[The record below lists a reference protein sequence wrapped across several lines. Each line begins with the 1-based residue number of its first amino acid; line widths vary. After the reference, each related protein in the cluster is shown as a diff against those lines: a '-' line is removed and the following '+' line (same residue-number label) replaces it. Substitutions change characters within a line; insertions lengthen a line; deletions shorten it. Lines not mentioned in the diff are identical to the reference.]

1 MEGAIEKILQL
12 FVSWTK
18 LKVRIHLND
27 IKKQELYFYERQV
40 WWASLGQNIG
50 SEQNGKNTN
59 FERPVLV
66 FKKFNEDTFWAIPA
80 STKIKTGKYYELFH
94 LDDKEFSLNLSQLR
108 LISSKRLL
116 RLSGSISREEYEIIK
131 DRIRKLI

>member
-12 FVSWTK
+12 FVSWTE

-80 STKIKTGKYYELFH
+80 STKIKIGKYYELFH

-131 DRIRKLI
+131 DRVRKLI